1 MASRYA
7 LFTLVRIAGE
17 DDIDAPDLKA
27 LPPAPAGAK
36 PAPNRH
42 SRLNGSQGHRAR
54 GMLTFARVG
63 RNARPSWH

>member
-1 MASRYA
+1 MPQDAKEAIGHGVA
-7 LFTLVRIAGE
+7 LCPLHLGRD

-42 SRLNGSQGHRAR
+42 GRLNGSQGHQVYEREEC
-54 GMLTFARVG
+54 
-63 RNARPSWH
+63 